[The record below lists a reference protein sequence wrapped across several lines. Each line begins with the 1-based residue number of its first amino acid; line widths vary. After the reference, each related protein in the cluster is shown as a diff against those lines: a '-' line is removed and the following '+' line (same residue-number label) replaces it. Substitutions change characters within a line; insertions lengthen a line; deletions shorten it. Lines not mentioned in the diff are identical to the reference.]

1 MRALVICGVLLLSGT
16 ATAQDRA
23 SCFHN
28 CVEIYY
34 GCRHQCPLVGSE
46 STPCVQTCVAQTNEC
61 KKQCNRRYP
70 NPRGDA
76 GSLSRRGVTH
86 TEKPLEN
93 SDRATLIWL
102 RNSSSEKLYATHLLS
117 V

>member
-1 MRALVICGVLLLSGT
+1 MRALVICGVLLFSGT

-34 GCRHQCPLVGSE
+34 GCRHQCPLVGPE

-70 NPRGDA
+70 NPEA
-76 GSLSRRGVTH
+76 LLAHFAEPVEQKVSFHNQAV
-86 TEKPLEN
+86 LEN
-93 SDRATLIWL
+93 
-102 RNSSSEKLYATHLLS
+102 NC
-117 V
+117 